1 LTGRKVFNTKE
12 NRCQRCVERK
22 IKDCTITNTE
32 VSYAR
37 PTSPKPH
44 QTPSGSISIPLL
56 PEPAQSDKSPVISE
70 MKQLV
75 PAPSEVIGVSP
86 GSEHPSQ
93 TSQASNFWKTLF
105 EEDASVRK
113 RVREDS
119 PQGENKKQGS
129 KLISYF
135 VVAGLMNRHLLW
147 KQSHGSI
154 LCTGVCQC
162 KC

>member
-1 LTGRKVFNTKE
+1 VNNPQE
-12 NRCQRCVERK
+12 SRCQRCVERK
-22 IKDCTITNTE
+22 VKDCTITDTE

-37 PTSPKPH
+37 PTTPKPH
-44 QTPSGSISIPLL
+44 QTPSGSIPLL
-56 PEPAQSDKSPVISE
+56 PEPAQPDQSPVISD

-75 PAPSEVIGVSP
+75 PAPSEVLGVSP

-119 PQGENKKQGS
+119 PQGENEKQGS
-129 KLISYF
+129 EFIF
-135 VVAGLMNRHLLW
+135 PHVVAGLIHRYILW
-147 KQSHGSI
+147 KQSHGPV
-154 LCTGVCQC
+154 LCTRVCQC
-162 KC
+162 KY

>member
-1 LTGRKVFNTKE
+1 V
-12 NRCQRCVERK
+12 
-22 IKDCTITNTE
+22 
-32 VSYAR
+32 VS
-37 PTSPKPH
+37 
-44 QTPSGSISIPLL
+44 
-56 PEPAQSDKSPVISE
+56 D

-75 PAPSEVIGVSP
+75 PAPSEVAGVSP
-86 GSEHPSQ
+86 RSEHPSQ

-129 KLISYF
+129 ESLLPF
-135 VVAGLMNRHLLW
+135 VGSKLMNRHIFW

-154 LCTGVCQC
+154 LCTGVC
-162 KC
+162 